1 MLFQNMRCLYGG
13 IFLYTFLTIGCAGYA
28 YLVNARYPADDPRK
42 QDYYPAAILLAP
54 FTLPIFVALSILIFI
69 MKAILYGL
77 LLILFIAAL
86 IFVREPF
93 IFKWLHKGAV
103 YIGNKLLDANTTL
116 IKLFLKP
123 WVDQPEI
130 RRVPY
135 NMDPLF
141 SRLVQSRV
149 RVIRD

>member
-13 IFLYTFLTIGCAGYA
+13 FFLYIFLTMGCAGYA

-42 QDYYPAAILLAP
+42 RDYYPAAILWAP
-54 FTLPIFVALSILIFI
+54 FTLPIFIVLSISIFI
-69 MKAILYGL
+69 MKALLYSL
-77 LLILFIAAL
+77 LLILFTLAL
-86 IFVREPF
+86 IFVRELF
-93 IFKWLHKGAV
+93 IFKWLQRAAV
-103 YIGNKLLDANTTL
+103 YIGNKLLDANTIL